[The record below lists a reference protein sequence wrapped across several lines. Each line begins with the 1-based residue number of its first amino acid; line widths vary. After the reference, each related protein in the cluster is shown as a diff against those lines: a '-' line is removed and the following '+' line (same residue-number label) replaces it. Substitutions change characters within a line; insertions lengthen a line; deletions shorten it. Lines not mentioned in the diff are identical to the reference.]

1 MSFDAGAI
9 LLFLLASIGLA
20 ALDLA
25 RKPAGDGSATLR
37 FGWIAVLAGLCHPLA
52 WWVADASQLRGDLTP
67 FLAFDLVAAAA
78 IAAAV
83 ANRAPGGRA
92 FMPLLAAAAIA
103 LAIGVQTL
111 PARGAG
117 ISGPLMAAVLLCAA
131 FIGAAAEC
139 ARHARL
145 DRAVRRPAT
154 QLALLCAAGAIVQL
168 VVALLFA
175 SATAGS
181 GISPVS
187 PVSPVTDAGAG
198 SSGLASPGIALPHVS
213 QLLAGAGLAWLALKL
228 MLTGALLALLAARR
242 TEVMDRL
249 SRRLVEQANA
259 STQDLRVVTQ
269 AFYQLPGKAMVTD
282 AAGRILFAN
291 ADARRL
297 LAYPDTQACTLE
309 DLFIAVQPTGHQQVR
324 ALFERPDHQAE
335 LLQIRM
341 TGVECG
347 GQSYHLMQ
355 LEPLPFDYE
364 MLRSLLVDSRDD
376 APHEASGLLDHHFAI
391 AAMADGWFR
400 LLDPIDRYAASGLFW
415 DKLRMLSNSDSE
427 ISHLENG
434 IGTGS
439 HARGWLKMRN
449 GEGLSV
455 TLHKLQAPDH
465 RLFYRVE
472 MQLVDAA
479 LQAHAA
485 APCADAA
492 EVRR

>member
-9 LLFLLASIGLA
+9 LLFLLASSGLA
-20 ALDLA
+20 ALELA

-37 FGWIAVLAGLCHPLA
+37 FGWIAVLAGLGHPLA
-52 WWVADASQLRGDLTP
+52 WWVDHASTLHGDLTP

-83 ANRAPGGRA
+83 ANRAPGGKT
-92 FMPLLAAAAIA
+92 FLPLLAAAAIA

-111 PARGAG
+111 PVRGAG
-117 ISGPLMAAVLLCAA
+117 ISGPLMAAVLLCAV

-139 ARHARL
+139 ARHGRL

-154 QLALLCAAGAIVQL
+154 QLALLCAAAAVVQL
-168 VVALLFA
+168 VVTLLFA
-175 SATAGS
+175 SAMAAT
-181 GISPVS
+181 
-187 PVSPVTDAGAG
+187 
-198 SSGLASPGIALPHVS
+198 GIALPHVS
-213 QLLAGAGLAWLALKL
+213 QLLAGAGLAWLVLKL
-228 MLTGALLALLAARR
+228 MLNGALLALFAARR
-242 TEVMDRL
+242 TEIMDRL
-249 SRRLVEQANA
+249 SHRLVEQANTL
-259 STQDLRVVTQ
+259 TQDLRVVTQ

-291 ADARRL
+291 ADARRR
-297 LAYPDTQACTLE
+297 LAYPDTHGCTLE

-341 TGVECG
+341 TSVECG

-364 MLRSLLVDSRDD
+364 LLRSLLVDSRDD

-434 IGTGS
+434 ISTGGT
-439 HARGWLKMRN
+439 ARGWLKMRN

-472 MQLVDAA
+472 MQLVDMA
-479 LQAHAA
+479 LQAHAG
-485 APCADAA
+485 APCADAT
-492 EVRR
+492 EVGR